1 MHQTHEH
8 EVANAKLILIKH
20 SLPEMVPGLPANRWH
35 LAEAGRLRCKALAEQ
50 VAPYRPDV
58 IVASTEP
65 KAAETAELLAGA
77 LQKPWHVAAGLHEHE
92 RGDVGWID
100 REHFEAQVAEFF
112 KRPGALVFGSET
124 ADQAH
129 ERFAAA
135 IAAVTAQYPAR
146 SLAVVTHGTVISLF
160 VARSAGVEPFPLWS
174 RLGLPSFVVL
184 SLPKLELVSVVE
196 HV

>member
-1 MHQTHEH
+1 MTDEGRR
-8 EVANAKLILIKH
+8 LILIKH
-20 SLPEMVPGLPANRWH
+20 SLPEMVPGLPANQWR
-35 LAEAGRLRCKALAEQ
+35 LSEEGRLRCQALAEH
-50 VAPYRPDV
+50 VASYRPDV

-77 LQKPWHVAAGLHEHE
+77 LQKPWHIAAGLHEHE
-92 RGDVGWID
+92 RSDVGWID

-112 KRPGALVFGSET
+112 RRPGVLVFGSET

-129 ERFAAA
+129 ARFAAA
-135 IAAVTAQYPAR
+135 ISAVTARHPAH
-146 SLAVVTHGTVISLF
+146 SLAVVAHGTVISLF

-184 SLPKLELVSVVE
+184 SLPELDLASVVE
-196 HV
+196 RI